1 MVAKEA
7 SAVIHLVFPAREGA
21 VSLKELCLYDFFL
34 SSVQVWCV
42 LMEISSGFIL
52 FQVDSYS

>member
-52 FQVDSYS
+52 FQVDS